1 MAKYVIRFNAWD
13 AGLDDEDAESW
24 TESNKDEVIDRLL
37 WLLRRLEYPIDV
49 TYPDGE
55 VY

>member
-1 MAKYVIRFNAWD
+1 MNLGGDQPEEGWSEK
-13 AGLDDEDAESW
+13 
-24 TESNKDEVIDRLL
+24 NKDEVIDRLV
-37 WLLRRLEYPIDV
+37 WILRSMEFEVSV